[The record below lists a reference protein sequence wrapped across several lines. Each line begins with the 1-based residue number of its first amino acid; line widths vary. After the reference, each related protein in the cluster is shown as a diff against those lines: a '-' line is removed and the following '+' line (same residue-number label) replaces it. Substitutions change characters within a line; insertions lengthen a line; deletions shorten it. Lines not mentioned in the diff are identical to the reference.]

1 MGDSVLRSRWD
12 ICADLSTTEAQGT
25 LKKRRRKRRRR
36 KRKKRSKNKQTN
48 QNKTNKQ
55 TKPRNIKINL
65 NKSLENYAELKKIL
79 TTTQFIEFNLCNFLK
94 QQNYNNG
101 ELCGCQGLKI
111 NWGGRKA
118 SMALLRGI
126 LAAVEIPS
134 NWRSEP
140 WVLHCTIVSQD
151 ISSWVS
157 RGTELLSVLLGT
169 SILTPK

>member
-1 MGDSVLRSRWD
+1 VSKKSVNTARATQRNPV
-12 ICADLSTTEAQGT
+12 
-25 LKKRRRKRRRR
+25 K
-36 KRKKRSKNKQTN
+36 TN

-111 NWGGRKA
+111 N
-118 SMALLRGI
+118 
-126 LAAVEIPS
+126 
-134 NWRSEP
+134 
-140 WVLHCTIVSQD
+140 
-151 ISSWVS
+151 
-157 RGTELLSVLLGT
+157 
-169 SILTPK
+169 